1 MKKTICKIA
10 VLLMT
15 LVLSACLFVGCGGE
29 TGKAQAEVLESSST
43 KVVIKINQAD
53 ENATLISAMDYL
65 KGEGKLQFE
74 KSGDGMIMSINGVQN
89 PADWSSCWMLYSSDA
104 QMSNTEWGTTEYN
117 GQTYGSAILG
127 AETLPITAGSIY
139 VFVFESFS

>member
-15 LVLSACLFVGCGGE
+15 LVLSACVFVGCGE
-29 TGKAQAEVLESSST
+29 EQGKAKAEVLEASEN
-43 KVVIKINQAD
+43 KVVIKINEAE

-65 KGEGKLQFE
+65 KSEGKLQFE

-89 PADWSSCWMLYSSDA
+89 PADWSSCWMLYTSDS
-104 QMSNTEWGTTEYN
+104 QMANMQWGTTEHN

-127 AETLPITAGSIY
+127 AESLPVATGEIY
-139 VFVFESFS
+139 IFVFESFS

>member
-15 LVLSACLFVGCGGE
+15 LVLSACLFVGCNDE
-29 TGKAQAEVLESSST
+29 QAKAKAEVLESSNT
-43 KVVIKINQAD
+43 KVVIKINEAD

-89 PADWSSCWMLYSSDA
+89 PADWSSCWMLYTDDA
-104 QMSNTEWGTTEYN
+104 DMSNTSWGTIELDGKTYASAISGSEDLIIKDGTTYVW
-117 GQTYGSAILG
+117 TYG
-127 AETLPITAGSIY
+127 T
-139 VFVFESFS
+139 F

>member
-15 LVLSACLFVGCGGE
+15 LVLSAFVIVGCGGE
-29 TGKAQAEVLESSST
+29 TGKAKAEVLESSNT
-43 KVVIKINQAD
+43 KVVIKINEAD

-89 PADWSSCWMLYSSDA
+89 PADWSSCWTKSCIIIS
-104 QMSNTEWGTTEYN
+104 
-117 GQTYGSAILG
+117 
-127 AETLPITAGSIY
+127 
-139 VFVFESFS
+139 